1 MDYVQ
6 TTLDRLRRPEYTGKN
21 RCLPCTV
28 FNTIIGI
35 AAAIGVGAGVG
46 VAVGPAAGVG
56 AAAVVLLVSA
66 ASIYLRGYLVPG
78 TPTFT
83 KKYFPPWLLK
93 LFGKS
98 AARVRD
104 AAEGEDGDDGLAV
117 ENTEQVLLRA
127 GALEECRGG
136 ADFCLTDE
144 FEAVW
149 TERIAEVRES
159 DAGRERLLDVLDVD
173 EDVDVEYTEH
183 DDAFEVHAEGYHV
196 GSWESDAAYVAD
208 VAAGLLLAERLDE
221 WDRYSTMR
229 RGQML
234 QGLRLFLETC
244 PSCGSPVTFGTDT
257 AESCCSAQEVAVVTC
272 EGCGK
277 RIFEAAV
284 SEEQP
289 PGASTTMM

>member
-21 RCLPCTV
+21 RCLPCTA
-28 FNTIIGI
+28 FNTLIAI
-35 AAAIGVGAGVG
+35 AAAVGVGAGVG
-46 VAVGPAAGVG
+46 VAAGPTAGVG
-56 AAAVVLLVSA
+56 AAAAVLLVSA
-66 ASIYLRGYLVPG
+66 ASIDLRGYLVPG
-78 TPTFT
+78 TPTLT

-98 AARVRD
+98 AARVCD
-104 AAEGEDGDDGLAV
+104 AAGNDDDDDGLTV

-149 TERIAEVRES
+149 TDKIVEVRES
-159 DAGRERLLDVLDVD
+159 DAGRERLLDVD

-183 DDAFEVHAEGYHV
+183 DAAFEVHAEGYHV

-229 RGQML
+229 RGRML

-244 PSCGSPVTFGTDT
+244 PSCESPVTFGTDT

-284 SEEQP
+284 SDEQP
-289 PGASTTMM
+289 PGASATMM

>member
-1 MDYVQ
+1 MNYVQ

-21 RCLPCTV
+21 RCLPCTA
-28 FNTIIGI
+28 FNTLIGL
-35 AAAIGVGAGVG
+35 AAAVG
-46 VAVGPAAGVG
+46 VGPAAGAG

-104 AAEGEDGDDGLAV
+104 ATRDDEDDGLPV
-117 ENTEQVLLRA
+117 ENTEQVLMRA

-144 FEAVW
+144 FGAAWDEQ
-149 TERIAEVRES
+149 IAEVRDS

-173 EDVDVEYTEH
+173 EDVDVEYEEH
-183 DDAFEVHAEGYHV
+183 DSAFEVHAEGYHV
-196 GSWESDAAYVAD
+196 GTWESDAAYIAD
-208 VAAGLLLAERLDE
+208 VAAGLLLAERLDNWE
-221 WDRYSTMR
+221 RYSTMR